1 MMFHLLRV
9 SLVTAGV
16 MSNVWGSEATD
27 PLKTGNEPVS
37 QNGKTEEP
45 WNTQVFL
52 ENMLREEGVLSENE
66 HLAPHEVWRLADFLK
81 ARIKA
86 RRVLKE
92 K

>member
-1 MMFHLLRV
+1 MFHLLRV
-9 SLVTAGV
+9 SLLTAGV
-16 MSNVWGSEATD
+16 MSIVWGSEATD
-27 PLKTGNEPVS
+27 PLKTGNEPIS
-37 QNGKTEEP
+37 QSGQNEVV
-45 WNTQVFL
+45 WNTQAYL
-52 ENMLREEGVLSENE
+52 EKILRDEGVLGKNE